1 MTQICACYLLLIL
14 LKIASIFTSI
24 LRHSKSLTTSTIQ
37 TRISDAETYGSNT
50 CCNGVF
56 GALQLVRDYEVD
68 NFGLVATDLKNT
80 YEVEN
85 MMNIVRD
92 FHEYDRMFDHHTS
105 DVEAYEKYL
114 EHLRKDYEDKHNN
127 HEN

>member
-1 MTQICACYLLLIL
+1 MIYDDTNLCLLFIVDPTQSRVDFYKYFATQQVANY
-14 LKIASIFTSI
+14 TNDPE
-24 LRHSKSLTTSTIQ
+24 Q
-37 TRISDAETYGSNT
+37 YGANT
-50 CCNGVF
+50 CCEGVF
-56 GALQLVRDYEVD
+56 GALQLVRDYEIN

-92 FHEYDRMFDHHTS
+92 FHEYDRMVERNTS

-114 EHLRKDYEDKHNN
+114 EHLRKDYEEKHND
-127 HEN
+127 EN